1 MTELGNDP
9 HATRVRRTPKARA
22 RWRVLGAGLLAVL
35 LASVLFWTTVDE
47 ANAMGNKCLFS
58 AVKGVVLDNGT
69 PVQGARIE
77 RSYKWMWKDQTGAD
91 GTVTDAAGAFSL
103 PSIWGGSFFG
113 SLLPHEPLVR
123 QTILIKHAGK
133 SYKAWMF
140 NKGEYA
146 ENGELKGRPISL
158 VCRLDA
164 EPTHHGEVFGICE
177 PQ

>member
-1 MTELGNDP
+1 MTGLGNDKQAT
-9 HATRVRRTPKARA
+9 HADATKRPRA
-22 RWRVLGAGLLAVL
+22 RWRLPAAGLLAVL

-47 ANAMGNKCLFS
+47 ANAMGKKCLFS
-58 AVKGVVLDNGT
+58 EVSGVVLDHGT
-69 PVQGARIE
+69 PVEGATIE
-77 RSYKWMWKDQTGAD
+77 RSYKWMWKDKTGGD
-91 GTVTDAAGAFSL
+91 TTLTDAKGAFAL

-123 QTILIKHAGK
+123 QTILIKHAGQT
-133 SYKAWMF
+133 YKAWMF

-158 VCRLDA
+158 VCRLEA